1 MRAMRAFIA
10 DSDPE
15 SREVIRRSLAEKGVE
30 VIGEA
35 DNGERC
41 LEAIRENPPD
51 LLFVED
57 ELPGINGTEIARRI
71 SAEMP
76 GTIVVMTS
84 YEGRFH
90 SLRRA
95 MQSGAREFLLKPVEP
110 EDMEETL
117 ADIFGIPRRPT
128 AQEIEEPA
136 PMVEEEKEEIVSS
149 NRWVIS
155 LFSSKGGI
163 GRTSLTANLGVIVA
177 SRTRNSV
184 AMVDLSLQFG
194 ELHVVLDIVPQY
206 TIYDLLP
213 VVEKGELTEEE
224 LLKYMSA
231 HPSGAMLLAAPPHP
245 RYAEEVSGKHVEAI
259 LEVMRRRFDFIL
271 IDNPPLFIEP
281 TLTALDLSDAILY
294 LIPNSIPGV
303 RNAKIALDVMRRL
316 HYPLSKLKLIAVEME
331 GVKDVTVSD
340 MEEVLGVMIE
350 GTISLDPKQMLDSI
364 NSGVPIVVHRP
375 NSKLAKE
382 ITEIASMLIGEML
395 PTGFE
400 KNRKSLISRLK
411 KLLEIKGL

>member
-1 MRAMRAFIA
+1 MRIMRAFIA

-15 SREVIRRSLAEKGVE
+15 SRKIIGRSLAEKGIQ

-35 DNGERC
+35 DDGERC
-41 LEAIRENPPD
+41 LELIREDPPD

-57 ELPGINGTEIARRI
+57 ELPGISGTEIARTV
-71 SAEMP
+71 STEMP
-76 GTIVVMTS
+76 ETIVVMTS

-95 MQSGAREFLLKPVEP
+95 MQSGAREFLLKPIEP
-110 EDMEETL
+110 EDIEEVL
-117 ADIFGIPRRPT
+117 ANISGIPRRPT
-128 AQEIEEPA
+128 TREAVQEIEEPVIEE
-136 PMVEEEKEEIVSS
+136 VEEVISS
-149 NRWVIS
+149 NRWVVS

-213 VVEKGELTEEE
+213 AVEKEELTEEE

-259 LEVMRRRFDFIL
+259 LEVMKRRFDFIL

-303 RNAKIALDVMRRL
+303 RNAKVALDVMRRL

-331 GVKDVTVSD
+331 GIRDVTVSD
-340 MEEVLGVMIE
+340 MEEVLGMMVK
-350 GTISLDPKQMLDSI
+350 GTITVDPKQMLDSI
-364 NSGVPIVVHRP
+364 NSGVPIAIHRP

-382 ITEIASMLIGEML
+382 MTEIASMLIGERL

-400 KNRKSLISRLK
+400 RNRRSLISRLK
-411 KLLEIKGL
+411 KLLE

>member
-1 MRAMRAFIA
+1 MRIMRAFIA

-15 SREVIRRSLAEKGVE
+15 SRKIIGRSLAEKGIQ

-35 DNGERC
+35 DDGERC
-41 LEAIRENPPD
+41 LELIREDPPD

-57 ELPGINGTEIARRI
+57 ELPGISGTEIARTV
-71 SAEMP
+71 STEMP
-76 GTIVVMTS
+76 ETIVVMTS

-95 MQSGAREFLLKPVEP
+95 MQSGAREFLLKPIEP
-110 EDMEETL
+110 EDIEEVL
-117 ADIFGIPRRPT
+117 ANISGIPRRPT
-128 AQEIEEPA
+128 TREAVQEIEEPVIEE
-136 PMVEEEKEEIVSS
+136 VEEVISS
-149 NRWVIS
+149 NRWVVS

-213 VVEKGELTEEE
+213 AVEKEELTEEE

-245 RYAEEVSGKHVEAI
+245 RYAEEVSGEHVEAI
-259 LEVMRRRFDFIL
+259 LEVMKRRFDFIL

-303 RNAKIALDVMRRL
+303 RNAKVALDVMRRL

-331 GVKDVTVSD
+331 GIRDVTVSD
-340 MEEVLGVMIE
+340 MEEVLGMMVK
-350 GTISLDPKQMLDSI
+350 GTITVDPKQMLDSI
-364 NSGVPIVVHRP
+364 NSGVPIAIHRP

-382 ITEIASMLIGEML
+382 MTEIASMLIGERL

-400 KNRKSLISRLK
+400 RNRRSLISRLK
-411 KLLEIKGL
+411 KLLE

>member
-1 MRAMRAFIA
+1 MRMMRAFIA

-15 SREVIRRSLAEKGVE
+15 SREVIRRSLAEKGVQ

-35 DNGERC
+35 DDGERC
-41 LEAIRENPPD
+41 LELIRESPPD

-57 ELPGINGTEIARRI
+57 ELPGISGTEIARRV

-76 GTIVVMTS
+76 ETIVVMTS

-95 MQSGAREFLLKPVEP
+95 MQSGAREFLLKPIEP
-110 EDMEETL
+110 EDIEEVL
-117 ADIFGIPRRPT
+117 ANVVGIPRRSPVRE
-128 AQEIEEPA
+128 APQEIEEPA
-136 PMVEEEKEEIVSS
+136 PTVEEEAEEIISQ
-149 NRWVIS
+149 NRWVVS
-155 LFSSKGGI
+155 LFSSKGGV

-194 ELHVVLDIVPQY
+194 ELHIVLDIVPQY

-213 VVEKGELTEEE
+213 VVEKGELAEEE
-224 LLKYMSA
+224 LVKYMSS

-245 RYAEEVSGKHVEAI
+245 RYAEEVTGKHVEAI
-259 LEVMRRRFDFIL
+259 LEVMKRRFDFIL

-281 TLTALDLSDAILY
+281 TLTALDLSDAILC

-303 RNAKIALDVMRRL
+303 RNAKVALDVMRRL
-316 HYPLSKLKLIAVEME
+316 HYPPSKLKLIAVEME
-331 GVKDVTVSD
+331 GVRDVTVSD
-340 MEEVLGVMIE
+340 MEEVLGMTVD
-350 GTISLDPKQMLDSI
+350 GTITVDPKQMLDSI
-364 NSGVPIVVHRP
+364 NSGVPIALHRP

-382 ITEIASMLIGEML
+382 MTEIASMLIGERL
-395 PTGFE
+395 STGFE
-400 KNRKSLISRLK
+400 RNRRSLISRLK
-411 KLLEIKGL
+411 KLVE

>member
-1 MRAMRAFIA
+1 VRIMRAFIA

-15 SREVIRRSLAEKGVE
+15 SRKIIGRSLAEKGIQ

-35 DNGERC
+35 DDGERC
-41 LEAIRENPPD
+41 LELIREDPPD

-57 ELPGINGTEIARRI
+57 ELPGISGTEIARTV
-71 SAEMP
+71 STEMP
-76 GTIVVMTS
+76 ETIVVMTS

-95 MQSGAREFLLKPVEP
+95 MQSGAREFLLKPIEP
-110 EDMEETL
+110 EDIEEVL
-117 ADIFGIPRRPT
+117 ANISGIPRRPT
-128 AQEIEEPA
+128 TREAVQEIEEPVIEE
-136 PMVEEEKEEIVSS
+136 VEEVISS
-149 NRWVIS
+149 NRWVVS

-213 VVEKGELTEEE
+213 AVEKEELTEEE

-259 LEVMRRRFDFIL
+259 LEVMKRRFDFIL

-303 RNAKIALDVMRRL
+303 RNAKVALDVMRRL

-331 GVKDVTVSD
+331 GIRDVTVSD
-340 MEEVLGVMIE
+340 MEEVLGMMVK
-350 GTISLDPKQMLDSI
+350 GTITVDPKQMLDSI
-364 NSGVPIVVHRP
+364 NSGVPIAIHRP

-382 ITEIASMLIGEML
+382 MTEIASMLIGERL

-400 KNRKSLISRLK
+400 RNRRSLISRLK
-411 KLLEIKGL
+411 KLLE

>member
-1 MRAMRAFIA
+1 MMRAFIA
-10 DSDPE
+10 DGDPE
-15 SREVIRRSLAEKGVE
+15 SREIIRRSLAEKGVQ

-35 DNGERC
+35 DEGERC
-41 LEAIRENPPD
+41 LEMIRENPPD

-57 ELPGINGTEIARRI
+57 ELPGISGTEVARRV

-76 GTIVVMTS
+76 GTVVVMTS

-95 MQSGAREFLLKPVEP
+95 MQSGAREFLLKPIEP
-110 EDMEETL
+110 EDIEEVL
-117 ADIFGIPRRPT
+117 ANISGIPRRPIT
-128 AQEIEEPA
+128 PQQTVQEGEEQG
-136 PMVEEEKEEIVSS
+136 VEEFEEVVSS
-149 NRWVIS
+149 NRWVVS

-184 AMVDLSLQFG
+184 AMIDLSLQFG
-194 ELHVVLDIVPQY
+194 ELHIVLDIVPQY

-213 VVEKGELTEEE
+213 VIEKGALTEEE
-224 LLKYMSA
+224 LLRYMSA

-245 RYAEEVSGKHVEAI
+245 RYAEEVGGKHVEAI
-259 LEVMRRRFDFIL
+259 LEVMKRRFDFIL

-281 TLTALDLSDAILY
+281 TLTALDLSDVILY

-303 RNAKIALDVMRRL
+303 RNAKVALDVMRRL
-316 HYPLSKLKLIAVEME
+316 HYPPSKLKLIAVEME
-331 GVKDVTVSD
+331 GVRDVTVSD

-350 GTISLDPKQMLDSI
+350 GMISLEPKQMLDSI
-364 NSGVPIVVHRP
+364 NSGVPIAIHRP

-382 ITEIASMLIGEML
+382 ITEIASMLIGERL
-395 PTGFE
+395 STGFE
-400 KNRKSLISRLK
+400 RNRRSLISRLK
-411 KLLEIKGL
+411 KLLE